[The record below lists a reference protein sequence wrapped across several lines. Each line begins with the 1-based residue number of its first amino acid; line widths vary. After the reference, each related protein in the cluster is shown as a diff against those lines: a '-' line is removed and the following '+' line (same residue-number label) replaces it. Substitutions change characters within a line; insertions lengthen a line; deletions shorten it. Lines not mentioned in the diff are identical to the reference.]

1 MYDKIKIKCNSNI
14 GECIMKDALNNS
26 IAKAMTILNC
36 FSYEKPRLRI
46 KEISLMTGISQPT
59 VYRMLNTLKEYK
71 LIEQYDSI

>member
-1 MYDKIKIKCNSNI
+1 
-14 GECIMKDALNNS
+14 MKDALNNS

-36 FSYEKPRLRI
+36 FSYEKPRLRL

-71 LIEQYDSI
+71 LIEQYDSIYSLGLGFLKYEGIVINS